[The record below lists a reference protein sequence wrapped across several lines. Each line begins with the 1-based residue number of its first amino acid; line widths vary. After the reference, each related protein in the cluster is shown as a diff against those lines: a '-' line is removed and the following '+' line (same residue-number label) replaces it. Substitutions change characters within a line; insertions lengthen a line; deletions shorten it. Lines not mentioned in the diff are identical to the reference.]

1 MKLKLSAASSPQR
14 VWRYY
19 GRDWPKRRQF
29 RSRVAHNNSNLLNIC
44 SQRSIRFVHKL
55 PVQCFIINGNES
67 SQEEAG
73 IFIFCLPY
81 IAICIKLKAIE
92 KVILHFCYVLSFNEM
107 GQTTYSLEQL
117 FLLHFFIGIINLHF
131 IMFFMLSIIN
141 LLCFT
146 LVHCNIDDIELLV

>member
-1 MKLKLSAASSPQR
+1 MRPL
-14 VWRYY
+14 
-19 GRDWPKRRQF
+19 
-29 RSRVAHNNSNLLNIC
+29 LLNG
-44 SQRSIRFVHKL
+44 SDATTVETDQSDGSLEGGWRTTTQTFLTFVHRDQSVFLHRFVHKL

-67 SQEEAG
+67 SQEEGG

-92 KVILHFCYVLSFNEM
+92 KVILHFCYVLSFKEM
-107 GQTTYSLEQL
+107 CQATYSLEQL
-117 FLLHFFIGIINLHF
+117 FLLHFVIGIINLHF

-146 LVHCNIDDIELLV
+146 LLHCNIDDIELLV